1 MNERQKLNQFYER
14 KMHIMFN
21 YDETYSIHIGWMVF
35 VCAAVNTNAKLNE
48 LNLFFRVKVSTVCFG
63 SNENFFRSV
72 YISIHVKPVK
82 FMR

>member
-21 YDETYSIHIGWMVF
+21 YDETYSVHIGWMVF

-48 LNLFFRVKVSTVCFG
+48 LNLFFRVKVSTVCLFV
-63 SNENFFRSV
+63 R
-72 YISIHVKPVK
+72 
-82 FMR
+82 